1 MFPAIRRL
9 LGSAGFLLG
18 LGALA
23 LACSKPAPPAP
34 AATPAPPVR
43 VENRALGLAFSSLP
57 AGFEVA
63 KNEGPTLVFDADL
76 NGVAATV
83 TLGVGEPEHGAI
95 GLVDRA
101 NAFGAEAQAAGGK
114 FHGGNEL
121 VTPFGSATTVR
132 ATVDGGKVEERRVLM
147 LHPPDP
153 RRLLTFVIRYPPG
166 DAQATRD
173 RLMQLMELLG
183 AMEIAEGS

>member
-1 MFPAIRRL
+1 MFPTSRRP
-9 LGSAGFLLG
+9 LGSAGLVLG
-18 LGALA
+18 LAALA
-23 LACSKPAPPAP
+23 ACSKPAPPPP
-34 AATPAPPVR
+34 AAPPAPVR
-43 VENRALGLAFSSLP
+43 VENAALGLVFTALP
-57 AGFEVA
+57 QGFKVT
-63 KNEGPTLVFDADL
+63 KNEGAALVFDADL
-76 NGVAATV
+76 AGVAATV
-83 TLGVGEPEHGAI
+83 TVGVGEPETGAI

-132 ATVDGGKVEERRVLM
+132 ATVDGGKIEERRVLM

-153 RRLLTFVIRYPPG
+153 RRLLTFVMRYPPG

-173 RLMQLMELLG
+173 RLMQLMGLLG

>member
-1 MFPAIRRL
+1 MFPATRRL
-9 LGSAGFLLG
+9 LGGAGFLLG

-23 LACSKPAPPAP
+23 LACSKPAPPPP
-34 AATPAPPVR
+34 AATAAPVR

-63 KNEGPTLVFDADL
+63 KNEGATLVFDADL
-76 NGVAATV
+76 AGVAATV
-83 TLGVGEPEHGAI
+83 TVGVGEPEAGAI

-153 RRLLTFVIRYPPG
+153 RRLLTLVMRYPPA
-166 DAQATRD
+166 DAQVTRE

-183 AMEIAEGS
+183 AMELMQTN